1 VREHLLPAQL
11 GLVATALRFVRYRTP
26 EDESLGTLS
35 LFGSLRLA
43 GSPRRDVPL
52 QQWLPQCPHV
62 AEGKKIINRKP
73 PSFRGRDRVRSIA
86 DSPVDRFDLLHRRAH
101 TGVECDALCAKN
113 KFVQTFADAP
123 IRPLSPSTR
132 SHQQNGH
139 RRFPSFDRYESTLRF
154 ETRQQAV
161 HLHNRL
167 RHAAGAR
174 PSNDV
179 SRTETGSPE
188 LRERRTATNRNSLA
202 LISLLA
208 SEWLNY

>member
-1 VREHLLPAQL
+1 
-11 GLVATALRFVRYRTP
+11 
-26 EDESLGTLS
+26 
-35 LFGSLRLA
+35 
-43 GSPRRDVPL
+43 L
-52 QQWLPQCPHV
+52 QQRFDSFDIELRKTNPLERCRCSDRFGLPGRRVETLLCNNGFPNV
-62 AEGKKIINRKP
+62 STLRKVTKIINRKLL
-73 PSFRGRDRVRSIA
+73 SFRGRDRVRSIA
-86 DSPVDRFDLLHRRAH
+86 DSRVDRFDLLHRRAH